1 MGTRPKPCPNCDR
14 LARRVAEL
22 ERLLAESLA
31 RIAELEK
38 QLAAARKD
46 SSTSSKPPSSDIV
59 KPPQPAVQASRG
71 RKRKRRLGGQP
82 GHQRHE
88 RTPFRPEEV
97 DAIWIYEWPESSLTS
112 GWKPLDEFQTIQ

>member
-1 MGTRPKPCPNCDR
+1 MGTRRKTCPNCKR

-22 ERLLAESLA
+22 ERLLAEALA
-31 RIAELEK
+31 RIVELEQ

-59 KPPQPAVQASRG
+59 KPPPPAIQVAGG

-88 RTPFRPEEV
+88 RTPFPPEDV
-97 DAIWIYEWPESSLTS
+97 DAVWIYEWPESSLTS
-112 GWKPLDEFQTIQ
+112 DWKPLD